1 MWDGH
6 SCPSHLN
13 LMLMLMLILVLF
25 SRKKTSL
32 HGTELSC
39 ADVKLTFEHP
49 PEGILENRSRL
60 RIRISPSSHGPAR
73 PSLRSPPR
81 PDR

>member
-25 SRKKTSL
+25 SRKKPAAMARNCPAPM
-32 HGTELSC
+32 LS
-39 ADVKLTFEHP
+39 
-49 PEGILENRSRL
+49 
-60 RIRISPSSHGPAR
+60 
-73 PSLRSPPR
+73 
-81 PDR
+81 